1 MIPYIMNFMPKL
13 SPPLRVLTVVG
24 TRPEAIKL
32 APVVMACLQQQQI
45 THCLCSTGQHREM
58 LDQVLDVFGLRP
70 DVDLKLMR
78 PGQDLASLTAEA
90 IVGVQKAIQEFRADW
105 VVVQGDTTTA
115 FAGALAAFYE
125 RVPVLHVEAGLRTGN
140 LMSPWP
146 EEANRRL
153 ITQIAQLHCAPTE
166 WAATNLAREG
176 VEADRTFV
184 TGNTVIDALKW
195 VNESPATEAA
205 LRLALGKD
213 ADSVM
218 NSSRRIILVT
228 GHRRENLD
236 GTLATMCDG
245 LRRLAERGD
254 VEIVFPVHLNPQVQ
268 NTVHAR
274 LGGLARVHLLTPLDY
289 LAFVALLRRAYLVI
303 TDSGGIQEEA
313 PGLGKPVLVTRDTT
327 ERPEA
332 LEAGTAILVG
342 KDSEALINHVCRLLD
357 DLHAYTR
364 MASACNPFGDG
375 HAAGRIVHAL
385 LARGKSTVSKP

>member
-1 MIPYIMNFMPKL
+1 MDS
-13 SPPLRVLTVVG
+13 SPEPSSARRVLTVVG

-32 APVVMACLQQQQI
+32 APVVMACLQQERI
-45 THCLCSTGQHREM
+45 RHCLCATGQHREM
-58 LDQVLDVFGLRP
+58 LDQVLDVFDLRP

-78 PGQDLASLTAEA
+78 PGQDLASLTAAA
-90 IVGVQKAIQEFRADW
+90 IVGVQQAVKEFRADW

-146 EEANRRL
+146 EELNRRL
-153 ITQIAQLHCAPTE
+153 ITQIAQVHCAPTE
-166 WAATNLAREG
+166 WAAANLAREG
-176 VEADRTFV
+176 VGADRILV
-184 TGNTVIDALKW
+184 TGNTVIDALQW
-195 VNESPATEAA
+195 VSQRPAAEAA
-205 LRLALGKD
+205 LKSALGD
-213 ADSVM
+213 AADSIM

-236 GTLATMCDG
+236 GTLAAMCDA

-254 VEIVFPVHLNPQVQ
+254 VEIVFPVHLNPQVSQ
-268 NTVHAR
+268 TVHAR
-274 LGGLARVHLLTPLDY
+274 LGGSARVHLLPPLDY
-289 LAFVALLRRAYLVI
+289 LAFVALLRRAYLVV

-342 KDSEALINHVCRLLD
+342 KDPEALTDHACRLLD
-357 DLHAYTR
+357 DAQAYAR
-364 MASACNPFGDG
+364 MASAHNPFGDG

-385 LARGKSTVSKP
+385 LTR

>member
-1 MIPYIMNFMPKL
+1 MSLIRMNT
-13 SPPLRVLTVVG
+13 SPERPPALRVLTVVG

-32 APVVMACLQQQQI
+32 APVVMACLQQERI
-45 THCLCSTGQHREM
+45 RHCLCATGQHREM
-58 LDQVLDVFGLRP
+58 LDQVLDVFDLRP

-78 PGQDLASLTAEA
+78 PGQDLASLTAAA
-90 IVGVQKAIQEFRADW
+90 IVGVQRAVQEFRADW

-146 EEANRRL
+146 EELNRRL
-153 ITQIAQLHCAPTE
+153 ITQIAQVHCAPTE
-166 WAATNLAREG
+166 WAAANLAREG
-176 VEADRTFV
+176 VGADRILV
-184 TGNTVIDALKW
+184 TGNTVIDALQW
-195 VNESPATEAA
+195 VSQRPAAEAA
-205 LRLALGKD
+205 LKSALGD
-213 ADSVM
+213 AAESIMD
-218 NSSRRIILVT
+218 SSRRIILVT

-236 GTLATMCDG
+236 GTLAAMCDA
-245 LRRLAERGD
+245 LRHLAERDD
-254 VEIVFPVHLNPQVQ
+254 VEIVFPVHLNPQVSQ
-268 NTVHAR
+268 TVHAR
-274 LGGLARVHLLTPLDY
+274 LGGSARVHLLPPLDY
-289 LAFVALLRRAYLVI
+289 LAFVALLRRAYLVV

-342 KDSEALINHVCRLLD
+342 KDPEALTDHACRLLD
-357 DLHAYTR
+357 DAQAYAR
-364 MASACNPFGDG
+364 MASAHNPFGDG

-385 LARGKSTVSKP
+385 LTR